1 MRKSILKTYLN
12 KRTDVYHLVDQSYL
26 SKFEEKQGAFMLM
39 KYYEFYCSYCKEH
52 NVKIQPIDRFL
63 LNASKK
69 KIKIIQVCC
78 PYCGR
83 IEMLIVQKKMSEIKK
98 MQYCTKCGKKS
109 TAEYVFLQ
117 LSSLIR
123 MKEVHNAGFKALSKN
138 HDKETMEIFE
148 YDIMQTEIVE
158 LTCILEKILRD
169 FYMDIAHIVYKT
181 NQAEYIERLIEKSTN
196 NDFMH
201 FDKANNHYKKGLNIN
216 LHDKVSTECKK
227 KLIDLVNLRNIIIH
241 NNGFIDERF
250 KKTETFRRISHM
262 INGDLIFIK
271 DGDVTKYL
279 GSVLELLIA
288 IEEEFDRSFKE
299 QMNMLIANYYFNLG
313 NNNLK

>member
-1 MRKSILKTYLN
+1 MRKSTLKTYLN
-12 KRTDVYHLVDQSYL
+12 KKTDVYHLVDQSFV

-39 KYYEFYCSYCKEH
+39 IYYEFYCSYCKKH
-52 NVKIQPIDRFL
+52 NVEFQPIDKFL

-69 KIKIIQVCC
+69 KVKIIQVCC

-83 IEMLIVQKKMSEIKK
+83 IEILIEQKKMSEINQ

-109 TAEYVFLQ
+109 TAEYIFLH

-123 MKEVHNAGFKALSKN
+123 MQVVHNAGFETLSKD
-138 HDKETMEIFE
+138 HDKKTMEIFE

-169 FYMDIAHIVYKT
+169 FYMDISHIVYRT
-181 NQAEYIERLIEKSTN
+181 NQVEYIERLIEKNTN

-216 LHDKVSTECKK
+216 LQDKVSTECKK
-227 KLIDLVNLRNIIIH
+227 NLIDLVNIRNIIIH

-250 KKTETFRRISHM
+250 KKTETFSRVSHM
-262 INGDLIFIK
+262 IKGDLIFIK
-271 DGDVTKYL
+271 DVDVDKYV
-279 GSVLELLIA
+279 GSVSEILIA
-288 IEEEFDRSFKE
+288 IEEEFDRCFKK
-299 QMNMLIANYYFNLG
+299 QMNMLIANYYFN
-313 NNNLK
+313 KK

>member
-1 MRKSILKTYLN
+1 MKKSILKSYLN
-12 KRTDVYHLVDQSYL
+12 KRTDVYHLVDEPYL

-39 KYYEFYCSYCKEH
+39 RYYEFYCSYCKEH
-52 NVKIQPIDRFL
+52 NEKIQPIDRFL
-63 LNASKK
+63 LNANKK

-83 IEMLIVQKKMSEIKK
+83 IEMLIEQKKMSEIKK
-98 MQYCTKCGKKS
+98 RQYCTGCGKKS
-109 TAEYVFLQ
+109 TAEYVFFQ
-117 LSSLIR
+117 ISSLIR
-123 MKEVHNAGFKALSKN
+123 MKEVHNAGFQVLSKN
-138 HDKETMEIFE
+138 YDQKVMEIFK

-181 NQAEYIERLIEKSTN
+181 NQIEYIERLIEKSTN

-216 LHDKVSTECKK
+216 LQNKISIECKK
-227 KLIDLVNLRNIIIH
+227 NLIDLVNLRNIIIH

-250 KKTETFRRISHM
+250 MKTETFKRISYM
-262 INGDLIFIK
+262 INGDMIFIK
-271 DGDVTKYL
+271 DSDVEKYL
-279 GSVLELLIA
+279 GSVLELLMV
-288 IEEEFDRSFKE
+288 IEEEFDRNFKE
-299 QMNMLIANYYFNLG
+299 QMNTLIANYYFNMV
-313 NNNLK
+313 

>member
-1 MRKSILKTYLN
+1 
-12 KRTDVYHLVDQSYL
+12 
-26 SKFEEKQGAFMLM
+26 
-39 KYYEFYCSYCKEH
+39 
-52 NVKIQPIDRFL
+52 
-63 LNASKK
+63 
-69 KIKIIQVCC
+69 
-78 PYCGR
+78 
-83 IEMLIVQKKMSEIKK
+83 
-98 MQYCTKCGKKS
+98 
-109 TAEYVFLQ
+109 
-117 LSSLIR
+117 
-123 MKEVHNAGFKALSKN
+123 
-138 HDKETMEIFE
+138 
-148 YDIMQTEIVE
+148 
-158 LTCILEKILRD
+158 
-169 FYMDIAHIVYKT
+169 
-181 NQAEYIERLIEKSTN
+181 
-196 NDFMH
+196 MH

-227 KLIDLVNLRNIIIH
+227 NLIDLVNLRNIIIH